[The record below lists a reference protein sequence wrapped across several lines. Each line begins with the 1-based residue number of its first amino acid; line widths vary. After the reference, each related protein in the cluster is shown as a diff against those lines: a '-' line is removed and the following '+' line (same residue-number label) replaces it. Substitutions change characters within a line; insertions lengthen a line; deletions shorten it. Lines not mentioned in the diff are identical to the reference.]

1 MRQAHKPRSIQ
12 TGKVSYFLGGITC
25 YIINIYM
32 KDVQPIKNKPQ
43 TRRRYSKP
51 VLIGLAIIIVLI
63 AKGTWGV
70 YQKEI
75 ESRKNVAM
83 VMTELESLEKRK
95 AFLDAETEKLNSLEG
110 KEEMIRQKY
119 QVSKDGESVLVVV
132 DKPLPVVDDES
143 NKNFFSKM
151 WHSVSGI
158 FKGGE

>member
-1 MRQAHKPRSIQ
+1 VRQARRSWTIQ

-32 KDVQPIKNKPQ
+32 KDVQPPKKKPQ
-43 TRRRYSKP
+43 TRRLYSKP
-51 VLIGLAIIIVLI
+51 ALIGLAILIVLT

-83 VMTELESLEKRK
+83 VMSELESLEKRK

-110 KEEMIRQKY
+110 KEEIIRQKY

-132 DKPLPVVDDES
+132 DKPLPVVDDEGD
-143 NKNFFSKM
+143 KNFFSKM